1 MLAIT
6 IFIVTIWLVIMSLYI
21 PIILIDIE
29 KD

>member
-1 MLAIT
+1 MFAIT
-6 IFIVTIWLVIMSLYI
+6 IFMVTVWLVGMSLYI

>member
-1 MLAIT
+1 MIAIT
-6 IFIVTIWLVIMSLYI
+6 IFMITIWLVIMSLYI

>member
-6 IFIVTIWLVIMSLYI
+6 IFMITIWLVIMSLYI

>member
-6 IFIVTIWLVIMSLYI
+6 IFMVTIWLVIMSLYI